1 MEALS
6 ETDYEM
12 EAKIIKNI
20 LKSYPDKT
28 ILYISH
34 KKQDNLFERVIEI
47 GGKNEL
53 L

>member
-1 MEALS
+1 MES
-6 ETDYEM
+6 
-12 EAKIIKNI
+12 KIIKNI
-20 LKSYPDKT
+20 LNSYPDKT